1 MTNHMKTI
9 RCVIIDQRARVGGKP
24 SEDDIYGYSHYH
36 FTSSSLEYEIEI
48 DIMPPFKSLENSYH
62 YFFIADE
69 LCDTGYPFFL
79 PRKRRVALLKE
90 TPLYILPLNH
100 QFISRNFLF
109 AVTNLKCLPT
119 LHENYKLVP
128 FSSNFLGANA
138 SNCNLFLDASHQKG
152 KLCSMIVNIDHDLS
166 KHGYSLRKDA
176 YNAAKKMGFIDIY
189 GSSFNPIGLKLDGLA
204 PYCFSIAMENSKDDL
219 YFTEKI
225 IDCFLTKTV
234 PLYYGCPSISEI
246 FDSRGILHFSDVN
259 ELQKILSNLS
269 LDLYRELESYAEIN
283 FNIAVNSNLACFEGF
298 LKRTLDLVIKASP
311 PEEKPF
317 RLSYSPV
324 SKLFRKLRS
333 LK

>member
-1 MTNHMKTI
+1 MKTI

-24 SEDDIYGYSHYH
+24 AEDDIYGYSHYN
-36 FTSSSLEYEIEI
+36 FTSSNPEYQIEI
-48 DIMPPFKSLENSYH
+48 DIIPPFESLENSYH

-69 LCDTGYPFFL
+69 LCDTGFPFFL
-79 PRKRRVALLKE
+79 PRKRRLALLKE

-109 AVTNLKCLPT
+109 AVTNLKYLPT

-138 SNCNLFLDASHQKG
+138 SNFHSFLIASHQKR
-152 KLCSMIVNIDHDLS
+152 KLCSMIVNLDHDLS
-166 KHGYSLRKDA
+166 KTGYSFRNVA
-176 YNAAKKMGFIDIY
+176 YNVAKQKEFIDIY
-189 GSSFNPIGLKLDGLA
+189 GSSFNPIDLKLDGLA
-204 PYCFSIAMENSKDDL
+204 PYYFSIAMENSKEDF

-225 IDCFLTKTV
+225 IDCFLTKTI
-234 PLYYGCPSISEI
+234 PLYYGCPSISKI
-246 FDSRGILHFSDVN
+246 FDSRGILHFSDLN
-259 ELQKILSNLS
+259 ELQIILSNLS
-269 LDLYRELESYAEIN
+269 LDLYHELESYAEIN
-283 FNIAVNSNLACFEGF
+283 FNIAVNSNFACFKGF

-311 PEEKPF
+311 PEETPF

-324 SKLFRKLRS
+324 SKLFRKFRS